1 MKIAFGF
8 FAALST
14 TFLLSADEALAFTTS
29 GMPTRVQTTGT
40 TSPLVLQASFFD
52 FDQVTAKSQKKDM
65 AKARKEEIIKTK
77 LFGSA
82 LLSAALYLGSAFTG
96 MAALTAAPEPAF
108 AGESKVVGQLKGSG
122 LVFKDTL
129 SIERFE
135 DPKVQGV
142 VLYISNFDR
151 PVTEKFSKGNFFNDP
166 SYASVACA
174 RTGQKVA
181 IASNINKTPQGEEVF
196 EESRSLLFK
205 TLRVQRVYD
214 EEKKTAVYVSYNT
227 RLDKNDDSNKS
238 RFKSSLCAVNLDDY
252 TPETAPSASAAAK
265 APVAVAP

>member
-1 MKIAFGF
+1 MKLAVPLFVV
-8 FAALST
+8 A
-14 TFLLSADEALAFTTS
+14 LLSAE
-29 GMPTRVQTTGT
+29 
-40 TSPLVLQASFFD
+40 QASAFSTKGLSAISR
-52 FDQVTAKSQKKDM
+52 VPTAASSPSVLNASFNEVIDSKIRKEEKKAM
-65 AKARKEEIIKTK
+65 TKARKEDIMKTK

-96 MAALTAAPEPAF
+96 MAALTASPEPAS
-108 AGESKVVGQLKGSG
+108 AAESKVVGQLKGSG
-122 LVFKDTL
+122 LIFKDTL

-135 DPKVQGV
+135 DPKVKGV

-174 RTGQKVA
+174 RTGQNVA

-214 EEKKTAVYVSYNT
+214 EEKKTVVYVSYNT
-227 RLDKNDDSNKS
+227 RLDKGDDSNKS
-238 RFKSSLCAVNLDDY
+238 RFKSSLCAINLDDY
-252 TPETAPSASAAAK
+252 NQASVDAATTAAK
-265 APVAVAP
+265 VPAAVTP

>member
-1 MKIAFGF
+1 MKITFGL
-8 FAALST
+8 FAALCT
-14 TFLLSADEALAFTTS
+14 TLLSVEEASAFTTK
-29 GMPTRVQTTGT
+29 GMPTRVPTAS
-40 TSPLVLQASFFD
+40 SPLALQASFFD
-52 FDQVTAKSQKKDM
+52 FGKVAEPKKKTM
-65 AKARKEEIIKTK
+65 TKARKEEIIKTK

-82 LLSAALYLGSAFTG
+82 LLSAALYFGSAFTG

-108 AGESKVVGQLKGSG
+108 ANESKVVGQLKGSG

-151 PVTEKFSKGNFFNDP
+151 PVTEKFAKGNFFNDP

-214 EEKKTAVYVSYNT
+214 EEKKWVFQKIKKSYDSKIIIVS
-227 RLDKNDDSNKS
+227 
-238 RFKSSLCAVNLDDY
+238 NLQIR
-252 TPETAPSASAAAK
+252 
-265 APVAVAP
+265 

>member
-1 MKIAFGF
+1 
-8 FAALST
+8 
-14 TFLLSADEALAFTTS
+14 
-29 GMPTRVQTTGT
+29 
-40 TSPLVLQASFFD
+40 
-52 FDQVTAKSQKKDM
+52 M
-65 AKARKEEIIKTK
+65 ARARKEEIVKTK
-77 LFGSA
+77 LFASA
-82 LLSAALYLGSAFTG
+82 LVSAAIYFGSAFTG
-96 MAALTAAPEPAF
+96 MAALTVSPEPAF
-108 AGESKVVGQLKGSG
+108 AGDSKVVGQLKGSG

-151 PVTEKFSKGNFFNDP
+151 PVTEKLSKGNLFNDP

-214 EEKKTAVYVSYNT
+214 EEKK
-227 RLDKNDDSNKS
+227 
-238 RFKSSLCAVNLDDY
+238 
-252 TPETAPSASAAAK
+252 
-265 APVAVAP
+265 